1 MDNEEIGEEEIGD
14 ESMDEF
20 EQGQDLSDEQ
30 LQSYETTSP
39 QQRQETTAQ
48 YNWFWKVVGLNKP
61 FRLAKVGN
69 LSNPEIGEFGISMRD
84 SMNLAHLG
92 HLFGH
97 HKFGNYFATKSKIVS
112 ATSMA
117 RRGWFMDLSISQKKV
132 RERSKTSSA
141 SSENKQKWRLFK
153 GKNQGQSSET
163 PT

>member
-1 MDNEEIGEEEIGD
+1 MEIDEEEIT
-14 ESMDEF
+14 EEVEDEF

-30 LQSYETTSP
+30 LEAYETTSP
-39 QQRQETTAQ
+39 QQRQETNAQ

-69 LSNPEIGEFGISMRD
+69 LSNQEIGEFGVSMRD

-92 HLFGH
+92 HIFRH
-97 HKFGNYFATKSKIVS
+97 NKFGNYFATKSKIIA

-117 RRGWFMDLSISQKKV
+117 RKGWFMDLSISQKKV
-132 RERSKTSSA
+132 RERAKSGSS

-153 GKNQGQSSET
+153 GKNQEAQEKT
-163 PT
+163 T